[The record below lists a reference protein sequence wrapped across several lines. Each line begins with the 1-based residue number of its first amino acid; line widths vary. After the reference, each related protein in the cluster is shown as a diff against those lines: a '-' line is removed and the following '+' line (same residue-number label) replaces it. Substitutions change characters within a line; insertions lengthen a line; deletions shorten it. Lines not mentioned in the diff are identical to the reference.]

1 MKKIKTILIF
11 LSFLLLLNSCNT
23 IKGLF
28 TSLDDFSNLKFKLGK
43 VENFKVSTID
53 ISNISSTNSISAT
66 DVLILTKSILN
77 KQLPAEF
84 TLNLLA
90 NNPTNNNA
98 KKQSKAIIENL
109 SWILYIDDKETINGI
124 VNTPIQILTGATS
137 EIPVQINLDLYKF
150 FSDKGYDDLM
160 NMALAIGGAN
170 GSSSRLKLKIKPTV
184 QIAGVSFK
192 YPNYITVVEKEFR
205 SK

>member
-1 MKKIKTILIF
+1 MKKIKITFIF
-11 LSFLLLLNSCNT
+11 LSFLLSLNSCNT

-28 TSLDDFSNLKFKLGK
+28 TSIDDFSNLKFKLGK

-90 NNPTNNNA
+90 NNPKNNA
-98 KKQSKAIIENL
+98 KKQSKAI
-109 SWILYIDDKETINGI
+109 KETINGI
-124 VNTPIQILTGATS
+124 INTPIQILTGATS

-184 QIAGVSFK
+184 QLAGVSFK

>member
-184 QIAGVSFK
+184 QLAGVSFK

>member
-1 MKKIKTILIF
+1 MKKIKITFIF
-11 LSFLLLLNSCNT
+11 LSFLLSLNSCNT

-28 TSLDDFSNLKFKLGK
+28 TSIDDFSNLKFKLGK

-90 NNPTNNNA
+90 NNPKNNA

-124 VNTPIQILTGATS
+124 INTPIQILTGATS

-184 QIAGVSFK
+184 QLAGVSFK